1 MLISKALGPVEFQ
14 FTDPQDVQKY
24 GDRWYRYS
32 EADLIRTPARDL
44 IDLEQKLGM
53 PIVDVMNGMR
63 MSSVLGDLA
72 AAWIGVR
79 WHDSELAGSFDD
91 FNPLVLQIVWR
102 AAGKDQGATEKAAPE
117 TDTPA
122 PQDDGSPDALSPNLT
137 SESPDTVVLQTSPIA
152 G

>member
-1 MLISKALGPVEFQ
+1 MEISKAMNPVEFR
-14 FTDPQDVQKY
+14 FTGPQDVEKY

-32 EADLIRTPARDL
+32 EADLIRMSAREL
-44 IDLEQKLGM
+44 IGLEEKLGM

-63 MSSVLGDLA
+63 MSTALGDLA

-79 WHDSELAGSFDD
+79 SRDPELAGPFDEFD
-91 FNPLVLQIVWR
+91 ALVLQIVWR
-102 AAGKDQGATEKAAPE
+102 KAGKDQGATETAE
-117 TDTPA
+117 TGTDTPEPA
-122 PQDDGSPDALSPNLT
+122 DDGSQPALFPNST